1 MSNNWSINNI
11 RGCPKNRF
19 GDSLFFIF
27 IDYFSPLEIDL
38 LDVIPKERQGAVA
51 PPQGSVSIL
60 DQPVIVT
67 KMMAATIAKTTKILL
82 PTTCATHRV
91 I

>member
-1 MSNNWSINNI
+1 MSNNWSIKNI

-19 GDSLFFIF
+19 GDSLFFIIIDCFF
-27 IDYFSPLEIDL
+27 ILLKSISSMFSP
-38 LDVIPKERQGAVA
+38 KKGKA

-60 DQPVIVT
+60 DHPVIVT

-82 PTTCATHRV
+82 STTCATHRV